1 MVDISS
7 FPLLA
12 TIDSPLAVRRLDEEN
27 LLLLA
32 REIRLFLLESINH
45 TGGHLSSGLGAVE
58 LTIALHHVFNTPE
71 DKLIWDVGHQGYPH
85 KILTGRMQEMSGIRC
100 RGGISGFPRRDESPY
115 DAFGVGHSSTSISAA
130 LGMAIASKTAG
141 LNQKNIAVIGDGAMT
156 AGMAFEALNHAGD
169 IGANLIVILND
180 NNMSIS
186 PNVGGMSNYFA
197 KVISGKF
204 YSTMRE
210 GSKKV
215 LEVIPPVWELAKR
228 AEEHMKGM
236 IVPGTLFEE
245 LGFNYI
251 GPVDGHDIP
260 TLVATLKN
268 ISHLSGPQ
276 FLHVVTK
283 KGKGYPAAEA
293 DPIAYH
299 AVTPEFYTRTEK
311 KPSSGLTYTQVFSQ
325 WLGEAAEKYSELI
338 GITPAMREGSGLVEF
353 AQQYPDRYF
362 DVGIAEQHAVT
373 FAAGAACE
381 GLHPVVAIY
390 SSFLQRAYD
399 QLIHDVAIQNLPV
412 LFAID
417 RGGLVGADGA
427 THSGGF
433 DLSYLRCI
441 PNMTIMAP
449 ANENECFHMLEYG
462 YQQNSPVAVRYP
474 RGKGSGANIATSLE
488 PGIEMGKGYICY
500 QSQLEAADTKIAILN
515 FGILLSKAT
524 AIVEQLEQQNI
535 SVTIADMRFVKPL
548 DGQLTVQLAENN
560 DLLLTL
566 EDNAIAGGAGS
577 AVNEL
582 LCGLGKALPIK
593 NMGIPDMFPEHA
605 SQDELYQDLGLDSD
619 GIYRTITEF
628 MATCGK

>member
-1 MVDISS
+1 MVDIAS
-7 FPLLA
+7 FPLLS
-12 TIDSPLAVRRLDEEN
+12 TIDSAQDVRNLCEED
-27 LLLLA
+27 LILLA
-32 REIRLFLLESINH
+32 REIRLFLLESIDQ

-58 LTIALHHVFNTPE
+58 LTIALHHVFNTPD

-130 LGMAIASKTAG
+130 LGMAVAAKNSG
-141 LNQKNIAVIGDGAMT
+141 LSQKNIAVIGDGAMT

-169 IGANLIVILND
+169 LDADLIVILND

-204 YSTMRE
+204 YSSMRE

-215 LEVIPPVWELAKR
+215 LEVIPSVWELAKR
-228 AEEHMKGM
+228 AEEHVKGM

-251 GPVDGHDIP
+251 GPIDGHDMP

-299 AVTPEFYTRTEK
+299 AVTPKFYSQMVK
-311 KPSSGLTYTQVFSQ
+311 KKASGLTFTQVFSQ
-325 WLGEAAEKYSELI
+325 WLCDTANKDQQLI

-353 AQQYPDRYF
+353 AKQFPNRYF

-381 GLHPVVAIY
+381 GMKPVVAIY

-449 ANENECFHMLEYG
+449 ANENECYHMLDFG
-462 YQQNSPVAVRYP
+462 FSLGSPVAVRYP
-474 RGKGSGANIATSLE
+474 RGKGSGTT
-488 PGIEMGKGYICY
+488 IEEQLSPALKLGKGHMLY
-500 QSQLEAADTKIAILN
+500 QSQLEVTSKKIAILN
-515 FGILLSKAT
+515 FGIFLPKVLD
-524 AIVEQLEQQNI
+524 IIEQLEQQKI
-535 SVTIADMRFVKPL
+535 AVSIADMRFVKPL
-548 DGQLTVQLAENN
+548 DKNLILQLADNN
-560 DLLLTL
+560 DLLFTI

-577 AVNEL
+577 AVNEFI
-582 LCGLGKALPIK
+582 CCQATPTPIK
-593 NMGIPDMFPEHA
+593 NIGIPDMFPEHA
-605 SQDELYQDLGLDSD
+605 SQDELYRDLGLDSD
-619 GIYRTITEF
+619 GLLQTITNQLKKL
-628 MATCGK
+628 T